1 MDQTTTQPSKTWAN
15 AKRIIRTLSDTAQ
28 RERMEYILY
37 QQKMTPKELH
47 IFHVFAMY
55 LREKQSIEAHM
66 QKNMNLVVDNFV
78 HHVTKKC

>member
-1 MDQTTTQPSKTWAN
+1 MDQTATQPSKTWAN

-37 QQKMTPKELH
+37 QKQMTSKELH
-47 IFHVFAMY
+47 IFHVFAIY

-66 QKNMNLVVDNFV
+66 HENMTPIVDSFV
-78 HHVTKKC
+78 HVITKK

>member
-1 MDQTTTQPSKTWAN
+1 MDQTPTQPSKTWAN
-15 AKRIIRTLSDTAQ
+15 AKRVIRTLSDTAQ

-37 QQKMTPKELH
+37 QKQMTPQELH

-66 QKNMNLVVDNFV
+66 QKNMTSIIDSFV
-78 HHVTKKC
+78 HVITKK

>member
-1 MDQTTTQPSKTWAN
+1 MDQTATPPSTIWTN
-15 AKRIIRTLSDTAQ
+15 TKRIIRTLSDTAQ

-37 QQKMTPKELH
+37 QKQMTPKELH

-66 QKNMNLVVDNFV
+66 HENMTSIIDSFV
-78 HHVTKKC
+78 HVITKK